1 MRIFL
6 RKRSLIKELFMKILV
21 IAPHPDDEVLGCGGT
36 IAKYAA
42 RGDKVNVCYV
52 TKAYPPDW
60 SDEYLQKKDEEIKQ
74 SNAILGISKRFD
86 LDYPTVMLDTI
97 PQKEVNTSLAEIIAE
112 IHPDYT
118 FIPHRGDLNNDHR
131 IVHDAA
137 LVVLRPISHRCTH
150 IFSYEI
156 LSETEWGT
164 GLYTFEPLYYVNI
177 SDTIETKIKAMDA
190 FKTEL
195 KESPHPRSLEVIR
208 YLARKRGSEILVDAA
223 EAFMPIRIIE
233 E

>member
-1 MRIFL
+1 
-6 RKRSLIKELFMKILV
+6 MKILV

-42 RGDKVNVCYV
+42 RGDEVSVCYV

-60 SDEYLQKKDEEIKQ
+60 SEEYLQKKEAEIRE
-74 SNAILGISKRFD
+74 SNGILGISKRFD
-86 LDYPTVMLDTI
+86 LNYPTVMLDMI
-97 PQKEVNTSLAEIIAE
+97 SQKDINSSLAEIIAE
-112 IHPDYT
+112 VRPDCT
-118 FIPHRGDLNNDHR
+118 FIPHRGDLNKDHR

-137 LVVLRPISHRCTH
+137 LVSLRPISHLCAC
-150 IFSYEI
+150 IVSYET

-164 GLYTFEPLYYVNI
+164 GISTFEPRYYVNI
-177 SDTIETKIKAMDA
+177 SDTIETKIRAMEA

-195 KESPHPRSLEVIR
+195 KESPHPRSLKVIR
-208 YLARKRGSEILVDAA
+208 HFARKRGSEILVDAA

-233 E
+233 V

>member
-1 MRIFL
+1 
-6 RKRSLIKELFMKILV
+6 MKILI

-52 TKAYPPDW
+52 TRAYPPDW
-60 SDEYLQKKDEEIKQ
+60 SDEYLQKKEEEIRQ

-86 LDYPTVMLDTI
+86 LNYPTVMLDTI
-97 PQKEVNTSLAEIIAE
+97 PQKEINSSMAKIIAE
-112 IHPDYT
+112 VRPDCT
-118 FIPHRGDLNNDHR
+118 FIPHQGDLNKDHR
-131 IVHDAA
+131 IAHDAA
-137 LVVLRPISHRCTH
+137 LVALRPISHRC
-150 IFSYEI
+150 IYILSYET

-164 GLYTFEPLYYVNI
+164 GISTFEPCYYVNI
-177 SDTIETKIKAMDA
+177 SDTIETKIRAMEA

-195 KESPHPRSLEVIR
+195 KESPHPRSLDVIR

-223 EAFMPIRIIE
+223 EVFMPIRIIE

>member
-1 MRIFL
+1 
-6 RKRSLIKELFMKILV
+6 MKILI

-36 IAKYAA
+36 IAKYVD
-42 RGDKVNVCYV
+42 RGDEVSVCYV

-60 SDEYLQKKDEEIKQ
+60 SEEDLQLKEEEIKI
-74 SNAILGISKRFD
+74 SNTILGISKRFD
-86 LDYPTVMLDTI
+86 LNYPTVMLDTI
-97 PQKEVNTSLAEIIAE
+97 PQKDINSSLAEIIAE
-112 IHPDYT
+112 IRPDCT
-118 FIPHRGDLNNDHR
+118 FIPHRGDLNKDHR
-131 IVHDAA
+131 IVHDSA
-137 LVVLRPISHRCTH
+137 LVVLRPISYRCAR
-150 IFSYEI
+150 ILAYET

-164 GLYTFEPLYYVNI
+164 GISTFEPRYYVNI
-177 SDTIETKIKAMDA
+177 SDTIETKIEAMDA

-223 EAFMPIRIIE
+223 EAFLPIRIIE

>member
-1 MRIFL
+1 
-6 RKRSLIKELFMKILV
+6 MKILV

-36 IAKYAA
+36 IAKHAA
-42 RGDKVNVCYV
+42 RGDEVSICYV
-52 TKAYPPDW
+52 TKAYTPEW
-60 SDEYLQKKDEEIKQ
+60 TKEYLQLKEEEIRK

-97 PQKEVNTSLAEIIAE
+97 PQKEINSSLAEIIAE
-112 IHPDYT
+112 IRPDYT

-137 LVVLRPISHRCTH
+137 LVALRPISQHCARVL
-150 IFSYEI
+150 SYET

-164 GLYTFEPLYYVNI
+164 GVSTFEPRYYVNI
-177 SDTIETKIKAMDA
+177 SDTIKTKMEAMEA

-195 KESPHPRSLEVIR
+195 KDSPHPRSLEVIL

-223 EAFMPIRIIE
+223 ETFMPIRIIE